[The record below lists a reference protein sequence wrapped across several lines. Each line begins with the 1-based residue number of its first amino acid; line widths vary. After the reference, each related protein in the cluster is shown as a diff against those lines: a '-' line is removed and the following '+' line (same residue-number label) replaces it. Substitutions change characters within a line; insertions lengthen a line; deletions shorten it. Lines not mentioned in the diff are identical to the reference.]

1 RIWSGAVAAV
11 LLAVVAGSSLALFAV
26 LTKGIVGA
34 VHGGVGALVR
44 APELY
49 AWLGVALAGMVF
61 QQASFRAGSLT
72 ASLPTMTLAKPVVG
86 WILAIT
92 VLSEDLHVDGV
103 EIVALVVAV
112 IVMVVSTVALAR
124 GEAATMEALGK
135 RRLKPTGQT
144 LAPSER

>member
-1 RIWSGAVAAV
+1 
-11 LLAVVAGSSLALFAV
+11 
-26 LTKGIVGA
+26 
-34 VHGGVGALVR
+34 VGALLR

-49 AWLGVALAGMVF
+49 AWLAVALAGMVF
-61 QQASFRAGSLT
+61 QQASFRAGALT

-92 VLSEDLHVDGV
+92 VLSEDLDVDGL

-135 RRLKPTGQT
+135 RRLKATGQP